1 MGYGPFMTV
10 EFAMLMDVLPNA
22 RDAARDMSLWHT
34 ALILPQI
41 VSTPL
46 AGWMLDL
53 FQEIGNRDHVH
64 CLGYKVTNVF
74 TIGYLVAGAF
84 ITKIIQGIN

>member
-1 MGYGPFMTV
+1 MTV
-10 EFAMLMDVLPNA
+10 EFAMLMDVLPNP

-53 FQEIGNRDHVH
+53 FQGIGNRDHLIH
-64 CLGYKVTNVF
+64 CLGYKVTNIF
-74 TIGYLVAGAF
+74 TIGYLLAGALL
-84 ITKIIQGIN
+84 TKKIQGLN